1 MGLFRS
7 RKNKSSGKP
16 STASLENHEHADE
29 SMSKNETLAAVRE
42 ASVDKDAVSKLEG
55 DADAVTPEA
64 EDESKY
70 PTGPK
75 LWLLVLGL
83 CLAIWVIA
91 LDNSIIATASKSAS
105 IDTKFTNSLKQFQ
118 KSRPNGP
125 MR

>member
-7 RKNKSSGKP
+7 RKTNTLGGP
-16 STASLENHEHADE
+16 STVPLEDYEHAGQ
-29 SMSKNETLAAVRE
+29 SMGKSETVAAVRE
-42 ASVDKDAVSKLEG
+42 ASVDKDTVSKVEG
-55 DADAVTPEA
+55 DASAVALEA

-91 LDNSIIATASKSAS
+91 LDNSSKSLPCLLTVRNTS
-105 IDTKFTNSLKQFQ
+105 ID
-118 KSRPNGP
+118 P
-125 MR
+125 

>member
-7 RKNKSSGKP
+7 RKNKSLGEP
-16 STASLENHEHADE
+16 STVPLEDCEHADE
-29 SMSKNETLAAVRE
+29 STSKADTVAAVRE
-42 ASVDKDAVSKLEG
+42 ASLDKDAEAKLEG
-55 DADAVTPEA
+55 EASAVAVEA

-91 LDNSIIATASKSAS
+91 LDNSSKS
-105 IDTKFTNSLKQFQ
+105 ILDGHCQ
-118 KSRPNGP
+118 KTLLP
-125 MR
+125 